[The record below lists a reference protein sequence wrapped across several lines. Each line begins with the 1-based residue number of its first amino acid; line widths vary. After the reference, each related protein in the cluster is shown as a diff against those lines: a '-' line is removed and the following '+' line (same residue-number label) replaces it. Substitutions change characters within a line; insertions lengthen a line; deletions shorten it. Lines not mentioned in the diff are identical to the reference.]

1 MSTQI
6 ANLDRQ
12 LTQINFPLAGLNS
25 QQPKVDNES
34 LLSFSNNADK
44 TNNTNKAES
53 DGISFW
59 EGAEIVFQ
67 GAKDNLV
74 NKVKDTINM
83 FKEDPLKATVVT
95 CAGLAI
101 GAGVLALGM
110 SGSIGA
116 IISGA
121 VLAGA
126 GGYGL
131 FNQAKDVYEEVENIK
146 EADGDEEEIREALY
160 NIGGSVEE
168 GIEDV
173 ALLAAGLKQV
183 KAGVSVIKAASS
195 ADDVFAAMQDTF
207 SSAYAQ
213 AEAMGK
219 VGDEAAEIGYATAQK
234 VYATDVYNAQ
244 FDKLF
249 ATRDMDFSSGLA
261 GIIAGLTKQDDIQE
275 SLG

>member
-1 MSTQI
+1 MSTQTV
-6 ANLDRQ
+6 NLDKQ

-25 QQPKVDNES
+25 QQPKADNES
-34 LLSFSNNADK
+34 LLSFSNKTDKANNA
-44 TNNTNKAES
+44 NKAES

-101 GAGVLALGM
+101 GAGVLALSM
-110 SGSIGA
+110 SGPVGA
-116 IISGA
+116 AISGIA
-121 VLAGA
+121 LAGV
-126 GGYGL
+126 GGIGL

-146 EADGDEEEIREALY
+146 EADGDEEEIKEALY

-173 ALLAAGLKQV
+173 ALLVAGLKQV
-183 KAGVSVIKAASS
+183 KAGVSVMKAASS
-195 ADDVFAAMQDTF
+195 ADDAFAAMENAF
-207 SSAYAQ
+207 NSAYAQ

-219 VGDEAAEIGYATAQK
+219 VGDEAAEIGYAAAQK

-244 FDKLF
+244 FDRLF
-249 ATRDMDFSSGLA
+249 AVRDMDFSNGLA